1 MPVFVDIDPGGTGT
15 ADPTATDAI
24 FTKRIEQNAEL
35 TSVILGWRHTIQCDL
50 VFEFAKFD
58 SGINDRC
65 AESEHTKL
73 IQVFAAL
80 IADFDN
86 VPLAKRDVAVGFLVV
101 LVLGMR
107 SSRIDHGVPGRRR
120 NLQRATGLCFGK
132 LISAHAGASSS
143 PRSEKLPYG

>member
-1 MPVFVDIDPGGTGT
+1 MPVFVDIDPCRTST

-24 FTKRIEQNAEL
+24 FTKRVQQHTEL
-35 TSVILGWRHTIQCDL
+35 TSVVFGWRHTIQCDL

-58 SGINDRC
+58 SGINERC
-65 AESEHTKL
+65 TESEHTEL

-86 VPLAKRDVAVGFLVV
+86 VPLAKRNVTVGFLVV
-101 LVLGMR
+101 LVLRMR
-107 SSRIDHGVPGRRR
+107 AGGIHHGVPRRRR
-120 NLQRATGLCFGK
+120 NLQRATGLRLGK

-143 PRSEKLPYG
+143 PRSEKFPYG